1 VGPRHVYLNCNE
13 DQQKALQSNGQLT
26 HLAPAGPCAVSAN
39 STPASHSHAVERG
52 PSPSCTTVP
61 WLLVLGLRLVPRPHA
76 VQAHGRPC
84 RTTVG
89 EEGASHPPLP
99 SPVES
104 PHGRHTRRRQAQG
117 PRTGCLNP
125 PSMSAPQG
133 HWNGCASADRA
144 GAGAGAGGGDA
155 HVLMTK
161 GVRRGGGRVKSRTKW
176 RRGGAGGLVCGV
188 PVPPELEHGT
198 VLSPLQA
205 CMMRSVEGWAGGA
218 SMGPR

>member
-1 VGPRHVYLNCNE
+1 MGQRHVYLNCNE
-13 DQQKALQSNGQLT
+13 DQQKALQSNGQPT

-99 SPVES
+99 SP
-104 PHGRHTRRRQAQG
+104 HGRHTRRRQAQG

-125 PSMSAPQG
+125 PSMSASQG
-133 HWNGCASADRA
+133 HWNG
-144 GAGAGAGGGDA
+144 
-155 HVLMTK
+155 
-161 GVRRGGGRVKSRTKW
+161 
-176 RRGGAGGLVCGV
+176 
-188 PVPPELEHGT
+188 
-198 VLSPLQA
+198 
-205 CMMRSVEGWAGGA
+205 
-218 SMGPR
+218 